1 MGESNPPRLTVGAL
15 VFPGFEL
22 LDLYG
27 PLEMYALASE
37 RFEIRV
43 VAETAGPVAG
53 NGGPQVMPD
62 DLLSDG
68 RAYDILLIPGG
79 PGTRREVDNAVL
91 LDWLRAAAD
100 TAQLVTSVCTGAT
113 LLARAGLLDGR
124 TATTNKMAWAW
135 ATAQGP
141 DVDWQAKARWV
152 EDGRFVTSSGVSA
165 GIDMTLAIIAQ
176 LFDIETAEAVARM
189 AEYDWHRDASWD
201 PFSEL
206 AGLD

>member
-1 MGESNPPRLTVGAL
+1 MAETTSRLTVGAL

-53 NGGPQVMPD
+53 NGGPQTTPD
-62 DLLSDG
+62 DLVSDG

-79 PGTRREVDNAVL
+79 PGTRHISDTAAL
-91 LDWLRAAAD
+91 LDWLTSAAK
-100 TAQLVTSVCTGAT
+100 TATLVTSVCTGAT

-124 TATTNKMAWAW
+124 KATTNKLAWAW

-141 DVDWQAKARWV
+141 HVNWQAKARWV
-152 EDGRFVTSSGVSA
+152 EDGKLVTASGVSA
-165 GIDMTLAIIAQ
+165 GIDMTLAVIAR
-176 LFDIETAEAVARM
+176 LIDMETAEAVARA
-189 AEYDWHRDASWD
+189 AEYDWHRDANWD
-201 PFSEL
+201 PFAEM
-206 AGLD
+206 AGLA